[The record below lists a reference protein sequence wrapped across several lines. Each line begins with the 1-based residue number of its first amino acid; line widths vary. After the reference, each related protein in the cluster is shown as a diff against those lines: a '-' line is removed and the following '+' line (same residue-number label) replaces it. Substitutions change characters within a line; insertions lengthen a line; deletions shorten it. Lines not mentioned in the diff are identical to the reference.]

1 MKWRVSFIE
10 RPIALEPAAAAI
22 SGEAAKK
29 LARALLEKTDAQLLK
44 LSGLTAGDT
53 LLITGPTSDLPWVES
68 VLYLGRDPSAPRLL
82 LPTALTP
89 DVPADVF
96 EAAIAKTNL
105 PFPVAVLP
113 SPKRLISMHLARPIE
128 RALLTAWLGS

>member
-10 RPIALEPAAAAI
+10 RPVPLQPSAAAI

-29 LARALLEKTDAQLLK
+29 IALTLLEKSDAQLSK

-53 LLITGPTSDLPWVES
+53 LLVLGAATDLPWVDG
-68 VLYLGRDPSAPRLL
+68 VLYLGRDPNAPRLL
-82 LPTALTP
+82 LPTALKP
-89 DVPADVF
+89 DVPVDVL

-105 PFPVAVLP
+105 PFPVALLP
-113 SPKRLISMHLARPIE
+113 NPKRLIPMHLARPIE
-128 RALLTAWLGS
+128 RALLTAWLES